1 MAYYFA
7 YGSLMDLNFVK
18 KLAVYYKKEC
28 SAKLIGYEVQ
38 INVQDSIKPDYGYA
52 NVIPNP
58 NSTVEGVLL
67 EISDEHLLLL
77 DSYEGYP
84 ELYSRFELEIH
95 CTNNKKKY
103 KAWVYSGNSNYVVD
117 RNLKLTRTQKQRI
130 QSGFPFL
137 SIEYQKKILK
147 II

>member
-1 MAYYFA
+1 
-7 YGSLMDLNFVK
+7 MDLNFVK
-18 KLAVYYKKEC
+18 ELGVYYKKPC
-28 SAKLIGYEVQ
+28 SGKLIGYEVQ

>member
-18 KLAVYYKKEC
+18 KLAVHYKKEC

>member
-1 MAYYFA
+1 
-7 YGSLMDLNFVK
+7 MDLNFVK
-18 KLAVYYKKEC
+18 ELGVYYKKPC
-28 SAKLIGYEVQ
+28 SGKLIGYEVQ
-38 INVQDSIKPDYGYA
+38 INVQDSIQPDYGYA
-52 NVIPNP
+52 NVVPNP

-67 EISDEHLLLL
+67 EISDEHLFLL

-147 II
+147 IMQ

>member
-38 INVQDSIKPDYGYA
+38 INVQDSIQPDYGYA